1 MTTRTIF
8 TTFIVACLAAPMLN
22 AQQKTTLNVSKN
34 RKYLFDVAITTTSSM
49 NYTSTMQSVADRSGR
64 PVTTVLGARF
74 VLTPSEVRSAD
85 VDWAH
90 EILSPTY
97 NVTGAENPFQDVPFA
112 GGAHNFTVGT
122 NGVVTSEPIYTL
134 PWGMLAATT
143 LERLGISERHFNQF
157 FFLQSALAQHRRGDT
172 WERRHDDT
180 VATGLL
186 RIRQHYTARFTHEG
200 TVDTLKTKTV
210 RVRFELAIDSIAN
223 DLDAR
228 NAPAGKRFE
237 PEVHDFVD
245 AGSNSPQVES
255 ETHDLVHGVIRGVVY
270 YSVRDGMVV
279 AFNSTHTI
287 SMRESSTN
295 VIGIAGSREK
305 GNEMHSEGE
314 GKISG
319 TISITRR

>member
-8 TTFIVACLAAPMLN
+8 TALIVAGLATPMLN
-22 AQQKTTLNVSKN
+22 AQQKATINVSKN
-34 RKYLFDVAITTTSSM
+34 QKYLFDVAITTTASM
-49 NYTSTMQSVADRSGR
+49 NYTSTMQSVADRSGK

-74 VLTPSEVRSAD
+74 VLIPNDVRSTE
-85 VDWAH
+85 VDWGH
-90 EILSPTY
+90 EILTPTY
-97 NVTGAENPFQDVPFA
+97 NVTGTDNPFKNLPFT

-122 NGVVTSEPIYTL
+122 NGVVASEPVYTL

-157 FFLQSALAQHRRGDT
+157 FFLQSALARHRRGDT

-180 VATGLL
+180 TVIGLL

-200 TVDTLKTKTV
+200 IVDTLKMKTV

-223 DLDAR
+223 DLNAR
-228 NAPAGKRFE
+228 NAPSGKRFE
-237 PEVHDFVD
+237 PETHDFVD

-270 YSVRDGMVV
+270 YSLRDGMVV

-287 SMRESSTN
+287 SIRESSTN
-295 VIGIAGSREK
+295 LISIAGSKEK

-314 GKISG
+314 GKITG
-319 TISITRR
+319 MITIARR